1 MSKIEQIIEDLQ
13 GYISECKSPAFSG
26 GGKVVC
32 DRNTLDEFIEDLR
45 LGTPEEIKKY
55 QKIISQKDMILA
67 DAKSQSSAMIA
78 DAQRQAQK
86 MVDEHEIM
94 QKAYEESQKLVDTAR
109 EDAKNITDAAT
120 LDGNNIRNGAIQYTD
135 GILGDLQSTI
145 ENAVAEQEARNAE
158 LIANLNAVLATV
170 KENRNELN
178 PQTENPVVDISAVME
193 EIEADSGSAV
203 NAATAAEEDGEIFL
217 RDSFDSEE

>member
-26 GGKVVC
+26 GGKVIC
-32 DRNTLDEFIEDLR
+32 DRNTIDEFIEDLR
-45 LGTPEEIKKY
+45 LSTPEEIKKY

-78 DAQRQAQK
+78 EAQRQAQK

-109 EDAKNITDAAT
+109 EDAKNITDTAT
-120 LDGNNIRNGAIQYTD
+120 QDGNNIRNGAIQYTD
-135 GILGDLQSTI
+135 GILADLQTTI
-145 ENAVAEQEARNAE
+145 ENAVSEQEARNAQ
-158 LIANLNAVLATV
+158 LIANLNEVLATV
-170 KENRNELN
+170 RENRSELI
-178 PQTENPVVDISAVME
+178 PQAEQPAVDLSTVME
-193 EIEADSGSAV
+193 GLNDDAK
-203 NAATAAEEDGEIFL
+203 AAAAGELPEEDGEIFL